1 MRDTIG
7 GKQPIEPVQT
17 RTPWSS
23 SPLVSRAAQFMQTP
37 WKQSS
42 VRKAGER
49 GERDHTAVESG
60 SAYQLAVVRQVFNAT
75 FQSHLEDILILA
87 DLSVSTEQ
95 ASQGEF
101 ATTETAGI
109 NTHLERRDL
118 PVDILKVDLVCP
130 CHDRRARRRGRAPH
144 VAASNAAVGVW
155 ECGSEGV
162 SSSRE
167 WPSFPSFAP
176 HWTSVEDFR
185 LTLTPWDRRY
195 GDRRKRRP

>member
-1 MRDTIG
+1 VRDTIG
-7 GKQPIEPVQT
+7 GKRPIERVQT
-17 RTPWSS
+17 HTPWSS

-87 DLSVSTEQ
+87 DL
-95 ASQGEF
+95 
-101 ATTETAGI
+101 
-109 NTHLERRDL
+109 ERRDF

-130 CHDRRARRRGRAPH
+130 CYDRRARRRGRAPH